1 MNGNPDYEMSE
12 YAIALQRAIE
22 AHCRG
27 RMADETD
34 MGGCPWHAK
43 MLNRYL
49 TRSADV
55 AWHGWKA
62 ATSQP
67 RVWLVVDDQGNPEF
81 CAGWPQAC
89 HEHINE
95 ALGTDIEEAKTWHV
109 RQAVLMPLPPNT

>member
-34 MGGCPWHAK
+34 GGGCPWHAK

-55 AWHGWKA
+55 TDA
-62 ATSQP
+62 
-67 RVWLVVDDQGNPEF
+67 VVDAAHDAFFADYKNHPRGEWKDF
-81 CAGWPQAC
+81 LRT
-89 HEHINE
+89 
-95 ALGTDIEEAKTWHV
+95 ALATVW
-109 RQAVLMPLPPNT
+109 PLPPNTRNQPGKPR